1 MVYDFLNWILIGVY
15 NTTVWFV
22 GACCFGAY
30 WTAPLRVVI
39 AVSRSLRLILYKISL
54 PYIHIRA
61 TGKVNQGAIFI
72 SIIFCS
78 VLCKVRIF
86 FSLCTEYTRGI
97 NKSFNRKWYFRQSN
111 CCSKLSKELGKGG
124 GICIA
129 LSIQSDLYNK
139 IQMFNSSF
147 GGYFKHLKYFITFI
161 TGCFRGLLSR
171 ESV

>member
-54 PYIHIRA
+54 PYIHIHA

-72 SIIFCS
+72 SIIFWS

-111 CCSKLSKELGKGG
+111 CCSKLSKELGKGVES
-124 GICIA
+124 A
-129 LSIQSDLYNK
+129 LHWVYSQIFTTRYKCLIQVLVDISSIWN
-139 IQMFNSSF
+139 I
-147 GGYFKHLKYFITFI
+147 
-161 TGCFRGLLSR
+161 LSL
-171 ESV
+171 S